1 MSSRLPKSRYDLTR
15 TDLESVLDG
24 EPGYRVNQVWD
35 GLYKR
40 VQLPAEMTEVPANLR
55 ARLDQELPVALTLH
69 NQVGGDGGDTV
80 KSLWQMRDGNR
91 VETVLMRYPD
101 RVTACVSSQAGCGMG
116 CVFCAT
122 GQMGLKR
129 NLSVGEIL
137 EQVVYARREANP
149 RRLGNLVFMG
159 MGEPMANYDNVWTAI
174 ERIHDD
180 MGISAR
186 RITVSTVGI
195 VPGIRRMAGETLPV
209 NLAVSLHAANDELR
223 TRLVPLGQRYPLAE
237 LYDACQEYIARTGR
251 RLSFEWALIDGIND
265 RPSDAR
271 ELGAAALALNAH
283 VNLIPLNSTAGYEMP
298 GTPREGVRS
307 FCAHLVRLGVN
318 ATVRD
323 NKGTEIQAACG
334 QLAASELSLPVVTA
348 RV

>member
-1 MSSRLPKSRYDLTR
+1 MSSRLPKSRYDLSQ
-15 TDLESVLDG
+15 TDLESVLVG
-24 EPGYRVNQVWD
+24 EPAYRVNQVWD

-40 VQLPAEMTEVPANLR
+40 AQLPAEMSEVPAELR
-55 ARLDQELPVALTLH
+55 VRLDEQLPVALTLH
-69 NQVGGDGGDTV
+69 SQVGGDGGDTV

-91 VETVLMRYPD
+91 VETVLMRYRD

-129 NLSVGEIL
+129 NLGVGEIL
-137 EQVVYARREANP
+137 EQVVHARREASP

-159 MGEPMANYDNVWTAI
+159 MGEPMANYDNVWAAI
-174 ERIHDD
+174 ERIHDE

-195 VPGIRRMAGETLPV
+195 VPGIRRIAGESLPV

-237 LYDACQEYIARTGR
+237 LYDACREYIARTGR
-251 RLSFEWALIDGIND
+251 RLSFEWALINGIND
-265 RPSDAR
+265 RSCDAR
-271 ELGAAALALNAH
+271 ELAAAARALNAH
-283 VNLIPLNSTAGYEMP
+283 VNLIPLNSTAGYQMP
-298 GTPREGVRS
+298 GTPSEGVRS
-307 FCAHLVRLGVN
+307 FCSHLIRLGVN

-323 NKGTEIQAACG
+323 NKGTQIQAACG
-334 QLAASELSLPVVTA
+334 QLAASELSLPVVTTGD
-348 RV
+348 